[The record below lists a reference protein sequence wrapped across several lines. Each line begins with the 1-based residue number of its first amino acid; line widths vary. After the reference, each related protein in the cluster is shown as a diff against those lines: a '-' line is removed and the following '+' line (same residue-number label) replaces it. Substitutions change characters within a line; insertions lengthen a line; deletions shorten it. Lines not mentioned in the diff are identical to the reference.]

1 MAHHLHAELTFVG
14 GHMAFDDILRRDLQ
28 MNADDIGMH
37 RLVADVAVDEHRADD
52 VARTQFGEVGA
63 GA

>member
-1 MAHHLHAELTFVG
+1 
-14 GHMAFDDILRRDLQ
+14 MAFDDILRRDLQ